1 MRLFGLIGYPLG
13 HSFSKEYFTAKFLQE
28 GISDCRYEL
37 FQIESVNEL
46 QSLIY
51 QNPGLEGI
59 NVTIPYKRAVL
70 SQLDDTSRIPA
81 GLHACNCI
89 RILDHATIGYNTDII
104 GFEKSFSA
112 NLKSNHKQALL
123 LGNGGAAEA
132 VKWVLQKLGIYY
144 RVVSRRIH
152 DDSHLTYDNLRAEML
167 KDFQVII
174 NSTPL
179 GTYPGIHECPPI
191 PYEAITP
198 DHYVY
203 DMVYNPPKSLFL
215 QKAEAQGALIQNGYE
230 MLVIQA
236 EESWK
241 IWNENRTH

>member
-1 MRLFGLIGYPLG
+1 MRLFGLIGNPLG

-37 FQIESVNEL
+37 YPIRSVTEL
-46 QSLIY
+46 QSLIN

-70 SQLDDTSRIPA
+70 SQLDDTSRIPE

-89 RILDHATIGYNTDII
+89 RILGHTTIGYNTDII
-104 GFEKSFSA
+104 GFEKSFSQ
-112 NLKSNHKQALL
+112 NLKFNHKQALI

-152 DDSHLTYDNLRAEML
+152 DDSHLTYDDLRPELL

-203 DMVYNPPKSLFL
+203 DLVYNPPKSLFL
-215 QKAEAQGALIQNGYE
+215 QKAETQGALIQNGYE
-230 MLVIQA
+230 MLIIQA

-241 IWNENRTH
+241 IWNGG